1 MAVADFLLDTSALAR
16 ASLASVEG
24 VLLPLLTRG
33 RLAQCGM
40 TSLEALF
47 STRNPTDHRRLRAAF
62 DREYEW
68 LPTEDV
74 DFRRALEVQAALAER
89 GQHRAVPLPDL
100 IIAAVAERHRV
111 TVLHYDAD
119 YDLVADV
126 TGQSVRWVV
135 PRGSVD

>member
-1 MAVADFLLDTSALAR
+1 MPVADFLLDTSALAR
-16 ASLASVEG
+16 ASLAPVEG

-47 STRNPTDHRRLRAAF
+47 SARNPTDHRRLRAAF

-126 TGQSVRWVV
+126 TGQAVRWIV